1 MYHLLEHENHRVQQF
16 QDAIQEPEYLN
27 VVEKLV
33 RKAFEKAKDVNIY
46 SGKSAYEPIQ
56 TSGGV
61 VRYLKINKVFDNKR
75 RILYELMH
83 EMGHLFDP
91 IPLDRNIDW
100 NSEHPASE
108 RSREIRAWAFADE
121 EFRNHPELNDYV
133 QEYTE
138 HKRACLLSYEVM
150 I

>member
-1 MYHLLEHENHRVQQF
+1 M
-16 QDAIQEPEYLN
+16 
-27 VVEKLV
+27 

-91 IPLDRNIDW
+91 IPKDRNIDW
-100 NSEHPASE
+100 NGCNSKLRAALFIGHRYWPLCIDEDIRHRFDFPA
-108 RSREIRAWAFADE
+108 
-121 EFRNHPELNDYV
+121 
-133 QEYTE
+133 
-138 HKRACLLSYEVM
+138 
-150 I
+150 

>member
-1 MYHLLEHENHRVQQF
+1 MWHLPETENRRVQEF
-16 QDAIQEPEYLN
+16 KDAIQEQKLLG

-33 RKAFEKAKDVNIY
+33 RKAFEKAKDVNLY
-46 SGKSAYEPIQ
+46 KRKSTHQ
-56 TSGGV
+56 TVKVIDGSV
-61 VRYLKINKVFDNKR
+61 YFLLINDSPENKR
-75 RILYELMH
+75 VIIYDLIH

-91 IPLDRNIDW
+91 IALDSNIDS

-121 EFRNHPELNDYV
+121 EFKNHPELNDYT
-133 QEYTE
+133 QEYTD
-138 HKRACLLSYEVM
+138 HKRTCLLSYEVV